1 MKKLICVLL
10 LLAMLVPALA
20 SCGGKKGTDATTA
33 AETTEAASDD
43 TAETTLAATTD
54 DEKWELIGSKTAVI
68 LEKDRTLR
76 IELSSH
82 GDAEKTSKN
91 DRFVVGPDEI
101 VPGTT
106 PLIEQMVYERNKAA
120 CEKLHVKIGEYV
132 YWDYGWDKQAGPI
145 QTVVQ
150 GNAPDA
156 PDLFVNMI
164 CALNVATLN
173 SVFKDVRSIQNG
185 YFDFETQGWM
195 TEYMNSLSL
204 TGDRSY
210 VLAGDYF
217 LDILRALGVIP
228 VNITMMDAN
237 AEKLAPAILEEG
249 DELGAGEN
257 LSTRFFDFVEQGKWT
272 WDVLGKLCEAIWVD
286 EDNDGQDSIIDQLG
300 IVADCYGGLTSEMY
314 IFSAS
319 EDDLFVVEK
328 VTDPSSKYYD
338 KDWIYYSE
346 DSTALGKIFD
356 AVAAVYTG
364 KGSVSTKVNYEG
376 STPENP
382 GAAYHRIKFA
392 EGTMLTAGT
401 VVLGALEDEA
411 FQQMTDLF
419 TVVPLPKISKE
430 KHYNTPIHTI
440 GDAGAINV
448 NANPRKARVLSAFL
462 QYNCEH
468 SAAIRRE
475 LLEIVMK
482 YKTTTYNQGTD
493 RMLDIIYDSVITGRD
508 KMIEDCVGTDS
519 RFFWIMMRGRCEV
532 TASELASQY
541 ESHIHIKQAL
551 LDKILRTWYE
561 LPKAGD

>member
-1 MKKLICVLL
+1 MKKLISVLL
-10 LLAMLVPALA
+10 LLAMLVLPLA
-20 SCGGKKGTDATTA
+20 SCGKKTADATAEGTDPGTAALDTTSGETTA
-33 AETTEAASDD
+33 AATTEDPKWDEIAS
-43 TAETTLAATTD
+43 
-54 DEKWELIGSKTAVI
+54 KIGVI
-68 LEKDRTLR
+68 REQDRTLR
-76 IELSSH
+76 IELSNHS
-82 GDAEKTSKN
+82 DAEKTSKN
-91 DRFVVGPDEI
+91 DKYVVGPDEI
-101 VPGTT
+101 TPGET
-106 PLIEQMVYERNKAA
+106 PLIEQLIYERNKAA
-120 CEKLHVKIGEYV
+120 CDLLQVSIDKYI
-132 YWDYGWDKQAGPI
+132 YWDYAWDKQSEPI

-173 SVFKDVRSIQNG
+173 GVFKDIWSIPNS
-185 YFDFETQGWM
+185 YFDFETDGWM

-204 TGDRSY
+204 IGDRSY

-228 VNITMMDAN
+228 VNITMMDEN
-237 AEKLAPAILEEG
+237 AVKLAPAII
-249 DELGAGEN
+249 GEN
-257 LSTRFFDFVEQGKWT
+257 ETLGEGEELSARFFDFVEEGKWT
-272 WDVLGKLCEAIWVD
+272 WETLGKLCEAIWEDGNGD
-286 EDNDGQDSIIDQLG
+286 EQDSITDVLG
-300 IVADCYGGLTSEMY
+300 IIADCYGGLTSEMY

-319 EDDLFVVEK
+319 GDDLFNVRTIEDENSQYNGK
-328 VTDPSSKYYD
+328 N
-338 KDWIYYSE
+338 WIYYSE
-346 DSTALGKIFD
+346 DPTALGKIFD

-364 KGSVSTKVNYEG
+364 KGSLATKVNYEG
-376 STPENP
+376 ATPESP

-401 VVLGALEDEA
+401 VVLGALEDEQ
-411 FQQMTDLF
+411 FQQMEDLF
-419 TVVPLPKISKE
+419 TVVPIPKVSEE
-430 KHYNTPIHTI
+430 KQYNTPIHTI

-475 LLEIVMK
+475 FLEIVMK

-508 KMIEDCVGTDS
+508 KMIEDCVGTTS
-519 RFFWIMMRGRCEV
+519 RFFWIMMRGKCEV
-532 TASELASQY
+532 TSSELASQY
-541 ESHIHIKQAL
+541 QSCINTKQAL

-561 LPKAGD
+561 LPKSE